1 MKNKYNNQQGFIA
14 FTSLLVI
21 SAIVFAIAISVPILG
36 VTEANNSL
44 GFARS
49 QAALKIAEG
58 CNEEA
63 LIRLRDTVTYTGGTL
78 SLGQGSCTISVSGTG
93 SDRTIN
99 IQAEL
104 NTQPNFVRR
113 TQTVVKRTGNSIN
126 IISWNEVN

>member
-1 MKNKYNNQQGFIA
+1 MKNRLSYNQNGFIA

-21 SAIVFAIAISVPILG
+21 STVVFFIAISVPIIG

-63 LIRLRDTVTYTGGTL
+63 LIRLRDDVNYSGGTL
-78 SLGQGSCTISVSGTG
+78 NLGYGSCTSVVSGTG
-93 SDRTIN
+93 SNKTIDTT
-99 IQAEL
+99 ASLTEP
-104 NTQPNFVRR
+104 PNFVRR
-113 TQTVVKRTGNSIN
+113 TQITVKRTGNSIN
-126 IISWNEVN
+126 ILTWQEI